1 MTQYRVAII
10 TLSDKGAAGQR
21 VDSSG
26 PALAA
31 LAEAAGFKA
40 VISDILPDERA
51 LLEAR
56 LREICDQ
63 GLADLVL
70 TTGGTGFAPRDQTP
84 EATMAVAERLA
95 PGLAEA
101 IRAESLK
108 KTNRAM
114 LGRGVAVIRG
124 RTLIVNFP
132 GSPKGAKE
140 SFEAIQPALG
150 HGLDVLTGAGGE
162 CAQDPLKPPKS

>member
-1 MTQYRVAII
+1 MTM
-10 TLSDKGAAGQR
+10 SDKASVGER
-21 VDSSG
+21 VDRSG
-26 PALAA
+26 PI
-31 LAEAAGFKA
+31 LAELAKA
-40 VISDILPDERA
+40 KGLSVESVEILPDERP

-56 LREICDQ
+56 LKEIADQ

-84 EATMAVAERLA
+84 EATLAVAERLC

-101 IRAESLK
+101 IRAESRLK
-108 KTNRAM
+108 TDRAM

-132 GSPKGAKE
+132 GSPKGAQE
-140 SFEAIQPALG
+140 SFAAIEPALF
-150 HGLDVLTGAGGE
+150 HGLDLLTGAGGE
-162 CAQDPLKPPKS
+162 CGRG